1 MVGVVGVEEVV
12 DDGSGLHRYVR
23 FKDMSKCGSRTFL
36 SFLFARKA
44 SKNKQK
50 KCQILTSNN
59 VILVLGSSSAGSLP
73 LGLAEIKGS
82 CFRTLKSRNS

>member
-1 MVGVVGVEEVV
+1 MMAP
-12 DDGSGLHRYVR
+12 DYMCKIQR
-23 FKDMSKCGSRTFL
+23 MSKCGSRTFL

-44 SKNKQK
+44 SKNKQNR
-50 KCQILTSNN
+50 CHLLTSNN
-59 VILVLGSSSAGSLP
+59 VIPVLGSSSAGSLP